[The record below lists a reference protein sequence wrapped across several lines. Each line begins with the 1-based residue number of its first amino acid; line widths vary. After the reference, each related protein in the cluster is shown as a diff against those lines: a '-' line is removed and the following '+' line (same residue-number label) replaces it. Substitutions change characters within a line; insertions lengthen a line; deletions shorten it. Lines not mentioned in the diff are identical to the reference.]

1 MVETDGAA
9 FWPRAVTAGQAARAG
24 GSRLGRLTL
33 ALVTLVGIIAFVAP
47 FLAPALSQADTTNA
61 RLGDSPLITLALSGA
76 CLVVLFA
83 NVGPALSSRAV
94 ALLGV
99 LVAINV
105 VLRAFDLSFF
115 PPGEFSPVFLSIGL
129 VGYVF
134 GGQMGF
140 LMGALTMLSSALFTG
155 GVGPWLPFQM
165 FAAGWMGMT
174 AALLPG
180 AGPSRDAQHVSRGE
194 VVRLA
199 IFGLAW
205 GFLYGVILN
214 LYFWPF
220 LAGNAD
226 ISWSPGTA
234 LTDGV
239 RRYLAFYA
247 VQSAG
252 PDLVRALGNA
262 GLMLAL
268 GAPLLRIFRR
278 FRARFS
284 YAMIAAPSERS
295 G

>member
-1 MVETDGAA
+1 MVETERAAPWRQRRVSPGGKGALGA
-9 FWPRAVTAGQAARAG
+9 S
-24 GSRLGRLTL
+24 SRLGGLTL
-33 ALVTLVGIIAFVAP
+33 ALVTLVGIIAFIAP
-47 FLAPALSQADTTNA
+47 FLAPALSQTDTTNA
-61 RLGDSPLITLALSGA
+61 RMADSPLITLALSGA

-83 NVGPALSSRAV
+83 NIGPALSPRAV

-134 GGQMGF
+134 GAQMGF

-165 FAAGWMGMT
+165 FAAAWMGMT
-174 AALLPG
+174 AAWLPG
-180 AGPSRDAQHVSRGE
+180 AGHVQDARRAE
-194 VVRLA
+194 VIRLA
-199 IFGLAW
+199 AFGFGW
-205 GFLYGVILN
+205 GFLYGIILN

-220 LAGNAD
+220 LAGGAAT
-226 ISWSPGTA
+226 SWAPGTA
-234 LTDGV
+234 LVEAV
-239 RRYLAFYA
+239 RRYAAFYA

-252 PDLVRALGNA
+252 PDLARALGNGA
-262 GLMLAL
+262 LMLAL
-268 GAPLLRIFRR
+268 GVPLLRTFRR

-284 YAMIAAPSERS
+284 YTVVVATSN
-295 G
+295 GTT

>member
-1 MVETDGAA
+1 VN
-9 FWPRAVTAGQAARAG
+9 AGSSMMGPSSRVG
-24 GSRLGRLTL
+24 GWTL
-33 ALVTLVGIIAFVAP
+33 ALVTLVGIVAFVAP
-47 FLAPALSQADTTNA
+47 FLAPALNQSDTSNV
-61 RLGDSPLITLALSGA
+61 RMGDSPLITLALSAA

-83 NVGPALSSRAV
+83 NVGPALTSRAV

-134 GGQMGF
+134 GAQMGF

-180 AGPSRDAQHVSRGE
+180 AGSTQGASRWE
-194 VVRLA
+194 VIRLA
-199 IFGLAW
+199 IFGLCW
-205 GFLYGVILN
+205 GFLYGIILN

-220 LAGNAD
+220 VAGDSD
-226 ISWSPGTA
+226 IAWASGTA
-234 LTDGV
+234 LIDGV
-239 RRYLAFYA
+239 RRYAAFYA
-247 VQSAG
+247 LQSVG
-252 PDLVRALGNA
+252 PDLVRAVGNA
-262 GLMLAL
+262 ALMLAL

-284 YAMIAAPSERS
+284 YVALAGPPGAINGSRGEK
-295 G
+295 

>member
-1 MVETDGAA
+1 MVETDRAAAWRRPLNSGSGSAVLGANS
-9 FWPRAVTAGQAARAG
+9 RVG
-24 GSRLGRLTL
+24 GLTL

-47 FLAPALSQADTTNA
+47 FFAPALSQADSTNA

-115 PPGEFSPVFLSIGL
+115 PPGEFSPIFLSIGL

-134 GGQMGF
+134 GAQMGF

-180 AGPSRDAQHVSRGE
+180 AGSAQGALRGE
-194 VVRLA
+194 VIRLA
-199 IFGLAW
+199 IFGLCW
-205 GFLYGVILN
+205 GFLYGIILN

-220 LAGNAD
+220 LAGGAD
-226 ISWSPGTA
+226 IAWAPGA
-234 LTDGV
+234 SLVDGV
-239 RRYLAFYA
+239 RRYVTFY
-247 VQSAG
+247 VLQSAG
-252 PDLVRALGNA
+252 PDSVRALGNA
-262 GLMLAL
+262 ALMLAL

-284 YAMIAAPSERS
+284 YVAVPIPSGRPN
-295 G
+295 

>member
-1 MVETDGAA
+1 VVETERAA
-9 FWPRAVTAGQAARAG
+9 VWRGPVKAESAIAGVR
-24 GSRLGRLTL
+24 SRLGGLTL

-47 FLAPALSQADTTNA
+47 FFAPALNQADSTNA

-134 GGQMGF
+134 GAQMGF

-180 AGPSRDAQHVSRGE
+180 AGLTQGATRGE
-194 VVRLA
+194 VIRLA
-199 IFGLAW
+199 IFSLFW
-205 GFLYGVILN
+205 GFLYGLIVN

-220 LAGNAD
+220 LAGSSD
-226 ISWSPGTA
+226 IAWAPGTG
-234 LTDGV
+234 LVDGL
-239 RRYLAFYA
+239 RRYAAFYA
-247 VQSAG
+247 IQSAG

-262 GLMLAL
+262 ALMLAL
-268 GAPLLRIFRR
+268 GAPLLRILRR

-284 YAMIAAPSERS
+284 FVAVAALPGEQN
-295 G
+295 